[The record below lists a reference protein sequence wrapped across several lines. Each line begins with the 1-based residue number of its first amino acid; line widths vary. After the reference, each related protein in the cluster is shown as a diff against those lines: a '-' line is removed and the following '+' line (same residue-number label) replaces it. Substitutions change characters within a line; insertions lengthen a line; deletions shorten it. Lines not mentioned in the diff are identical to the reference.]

1 VDDKSQDRI
10 LKTLEALKVEV
21 AQVKCQLED
30 INPRNGTSSITK
42 PENLDRYWKPEKE
55 YSSKM
60 FGSAR

>member
-21 AQVKCQLED
+21 AQED
-30 INPRNGTSSITK
+30 INLRNGTSSITK
-42 PENLDRYWKPEKE
+42 PANLDRYWKPEKE